1 MTAAAKYRIVEWTS
15 VFRDGSRKV
24 AYEPQSQNAS
34 NPKQWTTLGTSPTLA
49 YARKALLFYTPNGGS
64 GISWSNMDQ
73 PLSKE
78 ESLAIVRRTYQEV
91 IDTLLYISDE
101 MEMQWLPPR
110 DGASAL
116 RLAASLFALTKELT

>member
-1 MTAAAKYRIVEWTS
+1 
-15 VFRDGSRKV
+15 
-24 AYEPQSQNAS
+24 
-34 NPKQWTTLGTSPTLA
+34 
-49 YARKALLFYTPNGGS
+49 
-64 GISWSNMDQ
+64 MDQ

>member
-1 MTAAAKYRIVEWTS
+1 M
-15 VFRDGSRKV
+15 G
-24 AYEPQSQNAS
+24 
-34 NPKQWTTLGTSPTLA
+34 
-49 YARKALLFYTPNGGS
+49 
-64 GISWSNMDQ
+64 Q

-101 MEMQWLPPR
+101 MEMQWLPVR

-116 RLAASLFALTKELT
+116 RLAAGLFALTKELT

>member
-1 MTAAAKYRIVEWTS
+1 
-15 VFRDGSRKV
+15 
-24 AYEPQSQNAS
+24 
-34 NPKQWTTLGTSPTLA
+34 
-49 YARKALLFYTPNGGS
+49 
-64 GISWSNMDQ
+64 MDQ

-101 MEMQWLPPR
+101 MEMQWLPAR

-116 RLAASLFALTKELT
+116 RLAAVSSR

>member
-1 MTAAAKYRIVEWTS
+1 
-15 VFRDGSRKV
+15 
-24 AYEPQSQNAS
+24 
-34 NPKQWTTLGTSPTLA
+34 
-49 YARKALLFYTPNGGS
+49 
-64 GISWSNMDQ
+64 MDK

-78 ESLAIVRRTYQEV
+78 ESLAILRRTYQEV

-101 MEMQWLPPR
+101 MEMQGLPPR